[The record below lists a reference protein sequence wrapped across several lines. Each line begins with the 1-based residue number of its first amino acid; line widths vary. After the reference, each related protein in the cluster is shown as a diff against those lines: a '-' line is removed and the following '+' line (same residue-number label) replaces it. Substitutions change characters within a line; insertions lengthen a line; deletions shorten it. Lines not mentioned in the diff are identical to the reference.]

1 MIGGIKMSYEKKPI
15 NTLKKPMNNDY
26 LELENS
32 DGMPG
37 LVDSTIAL
45 NFLINA
51 KSGIRNCAIALT
63 EIADPE
69 ARAEIRR
76 MLEEAVDMHTDI
88 TNLMITKG
96 WFHPYH
102 VMEQFKL
109 DHMSARSAVQIAD
122 LELFPGDTS
131 RLGTFATPNY

>member
-1 MIGGIKMSYEKKPI
+1 MSYEKKPVNAI
-15 NTLKKPMNNDY
+15 KKPMKNDY
-26 LELENS
+26 LELENAE
-32 DGMPG
+32 GMPG

-45 NFLINA
+45 NFLLSA

-69 ARAEIRR
+69 ARTEVRN
-76 MLEEAVDMHTDI
+76 MLDAAIDLHTQVSE
-88 TNLMITKG
+88 LMMNKG

-102 VMEQFKL
+102 VREQFKL
-109 DHMSARSAVQIAD
+109 DTMSAQAAVQIAN
-122 LELFPGDTS
+122 LQLFPGDTS

>member
-1 MIGGIKMSYEKKPI
+1 VYTQVSYEKKPI
-15 NTLKKPMNNDY
+15 NAIKKPMNNDY

-32 DGMPG
+32 EGMPG

-45 NFLINA
+45 NFLLNA

-69 ARAEIRR
+69 ARTEVRN
-76 MLEEAVDMHTDI
+76 MLDNQIDLHTQI
-88 TNLMITKG
+88 SELMISKG
-96 WFHPYH
+96 WFHPYN
-102 VMEQFKL
+102 VTEQFKL
-109 DHMSARSAVQIAD
+109 DKMSAGAALQIAG
-122 LELFPGDTS
+122 LQLFPGDTS

>member
-1 MIGGIKMSYEKKPI
+1 MNYEKKPI
-15 NTLKKPMNNDY
+15 NAITKPMNNDY

-32 DGMPG
+32 EGMPG

-45 NFLINA
+45 SFLLNA
-51 KSGIRNCAIALT
+51 KSGIRNCAFALT

-69 ARAEIRR
+69 ART
-76 MLEEAVDMHTDI
+76 AVRSLLNAQIDLHAQVSE
-88 TNLMITKG
+88 LMMNKG

-102 VMEQFKL
+102 VSEQFKL
-109 DHMSARSAVQIAD
+109 DNISAQTALQIAN
-122 LELFPGDTS
+122 LQLFPGDTS

>member
-1 MIGGIKMSYEKKPI
+1 MSYKTKPI
-15 NTLKKPMNNDY
+15 NAIKKPMKNDY

-32 DGMPG
+32 EGMPG

-45 NFLINA
+45 SFLLNV

-69 ARAEIRR
+69 ARTAVRS
-76 MLEEAVDMHTDI
+76 MLEAQIDLHGEVSR
-88 TNLMITKG
+88 LMMDKG
-96 WFHPYH
+96 WFHPYE
-102 VMEQFKL
+102 VNEQFAL
-109 DHMSARSAVQIAD
+109 DKMSAQAALQIAN
-122 LELFPGDTS
+122 LQLFPGDTS